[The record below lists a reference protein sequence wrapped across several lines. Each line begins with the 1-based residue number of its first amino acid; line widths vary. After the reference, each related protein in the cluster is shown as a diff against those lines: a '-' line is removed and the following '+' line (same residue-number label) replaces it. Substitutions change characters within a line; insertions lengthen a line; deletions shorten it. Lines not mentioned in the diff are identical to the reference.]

1 MLVHT
6 VTCVCT
12 TCSGLQIDGFKLTF
26 GGQTTSLLLA
36 DASVANVVSAL
47 EVLPFERSSMLLG
60 YEIYEIL
67 LYFASNFV

>member
-36 DASVANVVSAL
+36 DASVADVVSAL
-47 EVLPFERSSMLLG
+47 EVLPFER